1 MLSCAHLI
9 STVMAT
15 TLFGDF
21 SFAPAPRRFLDHQE
35 IGEYDDD
42 SALSPLS
49 PASPRL
55 MLAPT
60 ISRQPAPCDMGDL
73 TDALHQ
79 QNLRIQV
86 VDTQLPSVPSTSQTI
101 DRQTSLSPTSTSTSR
116 LNYATRR
123 MQRQANIRMLSSTSH
138 AHELA
143 KLVQKMIE
151 ADDQCTICE
160 RTAVVDHED
169 EGVDMGFSP
178 LPVKQTL
185 EPTRPASSSPW
196 RLRVDDHRE
205 DAVRVSKRPRM
216 RKSRAALK
224 VCAK

>member
-1 MLSCAHLI
+1 
-9 STVMAT
+9 MAT

-21 SFAPAPRRFLDHQE
+21 SFAPTPRRFFDCQE
-35 IGEYDDD
+35 IRQYDDD
-42 SALSPLS
+42 ASLSPLS

-55 MLAPT
+55 MLTPP
-60 ISRQPAPCDMGDL
+60 ISRQSTPCDMGDL

-86 VDTQLPSVPSTSQTI
+86 VDTQLPSVPSTSTTI
-101 DRQTSLSPTSTSTSR
+101 DRQTSLSPTSTSISR

-123 MQRQANIRMLSSTSH
+123 MQRQANMRMLSSTSH

-160 RTAVVDHED
+160 RTAVNDDED

-178 LPVKQTL
+178 LPMKRTI
-185 EPTRPASSSPW
+185 EATRPVSSSSPW
-196 RLRVDDHRE
+196 RLRADDHRE

-216 RKSRAALK
+216 RKSRASLK
-224 VCAK
+224 GCAK